1 MSLRTPVH
9 VALTGAAGNIGYA
22 LAFRIAGGDLL
33 GPRQPV
39 ILHLIEVEAARRPLE
54 ALVMELHDC
63 AAPLLYD
70 VLATTDLDEGFGDAD
85 WALLVGAR
93 PRAKGMERSDLIE
106 INARI
111 FAAQGQA
118 LNRAAKRQVRVVVV
132 GNPANTNAL
141 IALSHAPR
149 LNPHHFTAM
158 TRLDHNRAVSLLA
171 RHTGH
176 RAAEVRRVAIWGNHS
191 TTQYPDLHHATVAGR
206 PALELVEWDWYT
218 QTFIPEVQHR
228 GARVIEMRGASS
240 AGSAANALID
250 HVQTWAHGTPEDD
263 WTSMA
268 VWADG
273 SYGIEEGVFYSFPVT
288 CALGEFDIVQG
299 LDVAPFSRE
308 RMTITDRELRRERD
322 RVRGLLG
329 PALG

>member
-1 MSLRTPVH
+1 MR

-22 LAFRIAGGDLL
+22 LAFRIAAGDLL
-33 GPRQPV
+33 GPAQPL
-39 ILHLIEVEAARRPLE
+39 ILHLVEVEAARRPLE

-70 VLATTDLDEGFGDAD
+70 VVATTDHDKGFADVD

-93 PRAKGMERSDLIE
+93 PRGPGMERKDLLE
-106 INARI
+106 VNARI

-118 LNRAAKRQVRVVVV
+118 LDRAAKRQVRVVVV

-176 RAAEVRRVAIWGNHS
+176 RTAEVQRVVIWGNHS

-206 PALELVEWDWYT
+206 PALDLVDRHWYEH
-218 QTFIPEVQHR
+218 TFIPEVQHR
-228 GARVIEMRGASS
+228 GAKVIEMRGASS
-240 AGSAANALID
+240 AGSAANAIID
-250 HVQTWAHGTPEDD
+250 HVQTWAYGTPEGD

-268 VWADG
+268 VYADG
-273 SYGIEEGVFYSFPVT
+273 SYGIPEGVFYSYPVT
-288 CALGEFDIVQG
+288 CALGEYDIVQG
-299 LDVAPFSRE
+299 LEVPAFSRE
-308 RMTITDRELRRERD
+308 RMSLTDRELREERD
-322 RVRGLLG
+322 QVRELLG
-329 PALG
+329 PAL

>member
-1 MSLRTPVH
+1 MALRTPVR

-33 GPRQPV
+33 GPEQPV

-54 ALVMELHDC
+54 ALVMELQDC

-70 VLATTDLDEGFGDAD
+70 IVATTDLDEGFGDVD

-93 PRAKGMERSDLIE
+93 PRTRGMERADLIDV
-106 INARI
+106 NAPI

-141 IALSHAPR
+141 IALSHGPR
-149 LNPHHFTAM
+149 LNPHHFAAM
-158 TRLDHNRAVSLLA
+158 TRLDHNRAVGLLA
-171 RHTGH
+171 RQTGH
-176 RAAEVRRVAIWGNHS
+176 RSAEVRRVAVWGNHS
-191 TTQYPDLHHATVAGR
+191 ATQYPDLHHATVAGV
-206 PALELVEWDWYT
+206 PALDLVERDWYIRH
-218 QTFIPEVQHR
+218 FIPEVQHR

-250 HVQTWAHGTPEDD
+250 HVQTWAYGTREDD

-268 VWADG
+268 VWTDG
-273 SYGIEEGVFYSFPVT
+273 SYGIAEGVFYSFPVT
-288 CALGEFDIVQG
+288 CALGEYDIVRG
-299 LDVAPFSRE
+299 LEIDPFSRQRLE
-308 RMTITDRELRRERD
+308 ATDRELREERD
-322 RVRGLLG
+322 QVRALLG
-329 PALG
+329 DAIG